1 MQSNFFMQVINQNVL
16 CIVILHSFLVISKV
30 VLSLGSVQFNKQRNN
45 QFSDWTQEEKS
56 SSTYL
61 LSNLTALWQ
70 MQKGIM
76 LADITDALSS
86 NDVLSCF

>member
-1 MQSNFFMQVINQNVL
+1 MQVINQNVL
-16 CIVILHSFLVISKV
+16 CIVILCSFLVISKV

-61 LSNLTALWQ
+61 LSNLTTLWQ

-76 LADITDALSS
+76 IADITDVLSS
-86 NDVLSCF
+86 NDVLSCC

>member
-1 MQSNFFMQVINQNVL
+1 MQVINQNVL
-16 CIVILHSFLVISKV
+16 CIVILRSFLVISKV

-61 LSNLTALWQ
+61 LSNLTTLWQ

-76 LADITDALSS
+76 IADITDVLSS
-86 NDVLSCF
+86 NDVLSCC